1 MQVGEKQSEAM
12 KGRRPTI
19 HVNMPTRWATNYL
32 VLQSI
37 LHSRVA
43 LQLAVAAD
51 GWGQLPS
58 SSQYGTV
65 RELML
70 DAEFWSS
77 VKMLVELLQPFS
89 NAIHQLEGDK
99 PHLAE
104 CHQVL
109 GMLRKHAEDWASK
122 HRTQGLQADEACPI
136 TGRALATIDRGL
148 DATAEGSVAP
158 MYNPNNPYTCSRRST
173 PRG

>member
-1 MQVGEKQSEAM
+1 
-12 KGRRPTI
+12 
-19 HVNMPTRWATNYL
+19 MPTRWATNYL

-89 NAIHQLEGDK
+89 NAVHQLEGDK